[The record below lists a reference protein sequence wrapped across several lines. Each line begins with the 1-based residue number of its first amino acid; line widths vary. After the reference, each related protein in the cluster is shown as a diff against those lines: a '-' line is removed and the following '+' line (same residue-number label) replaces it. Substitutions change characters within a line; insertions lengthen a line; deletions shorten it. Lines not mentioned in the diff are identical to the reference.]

1 MTDPFADL
9 SPEQSTRLQEL
20 RQALQ
25 QEFEVKEDAKKA
37 AIKEVVDLKEDSLE
51 ALRHTVRFS
60 TNESLKAKVSMWVLD
75 TILDAQK
82 AEDETGILGFLK
94 GLEEVKSASGS

>member
-1 MTDPFADL
+1 MTNPFADL
-9 SPEQSTRLQEL
+9 PPDQAERLHQL
-20 RQALQ
+20 REALQ

-37 AIKEVVDLKEDSLE
+37 TITEVADLKEDSLE

-60 TNESLKAKVSMWVLD
+60 PNESLKARVSMWVLD

-82 AEDETGILGFLK
+82 AEDQTGIVAFLK
-94 GLEEVKSASGS
+94 GMEEHATSS